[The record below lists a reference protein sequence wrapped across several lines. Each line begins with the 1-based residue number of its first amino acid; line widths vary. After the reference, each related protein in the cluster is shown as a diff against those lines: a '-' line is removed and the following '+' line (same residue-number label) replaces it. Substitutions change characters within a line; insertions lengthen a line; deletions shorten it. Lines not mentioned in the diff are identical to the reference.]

1 MLRIAFAVFQKS
13 TLAPYPAS
21 NPGKYPFYPVTLSG
35 EVKFYLTSF
44 TGLKVANASYGAA
57 LQLSIYESKTHSLCR
72 TFATYTHPHA
82 F

>member
-35 EVKFYLTSF
+35 KVKFYLTGF
-44 TGLKVANASYGAA
+44 TGLKVANASHQGDDTVRVFKEYI
-57 LQLSIYESKTHSLCR
+57 QS
-72 TFATYTHPHA
+72 
-82 F
+82 